1 MYLESDPR
9 LPAPSHPA
17 AMRHH
22 ISPPGSLSRLSPQ
35 DSEFSDVDEFG
46 RPGKRQFT
54 YKFFIHTT
62 FRQLFLRTCNYRKA
76 AETAFVQK
84 NLYVKC

>member
-9 LPAPSHPA
+9 LPAPSHPL
-17 AMRHH
+17 RHH

-46 RPGKRQFT
+46 RPVVGIPGVDMCYPSANSAR
-54 YKFFIHTT
+54 
-62 FRQLFLRTCNYRKA
+62 R
-76 AETAFVQK
+76 
-84 NLYVKC
+84 